1 MRQDILRELVV
12 VLNKRF
18 AISDAKEEELE
29 NRINILEKTNY
40 RLWKKI
46 NSIESDELRRSE
58 ELDFS

>member
-1 MRQDILRELVV
+1 MTQNILEQLVA

-18 AISDAKEEELE
+18 EVSDAKEEELE
-29 NRINILEKTNY
+29 KRIVLLEKTNS
-40 RLWKKI
+40 RLWKKL